1 MHNHCFFLSLAAQI
15 LSRDLNTCCCRT
27 FGGKVLKQVPLG
39 NLSVRAVYHNCSV
52 PVGQANFFL
61 SFRWGIIEQ
70 LTKYHTNHLFLV
82 ELFHFFILFTAL
94 LNQGWECVIITAT
107 NHCSQQQQKSN
118 TYDKKADE
126 DLYQI
131 LCFHDDKIGF
141 FIFRLCHCQGLCS
154 RSPIYQEPPRVGRN
168 KIQPLRIRQD
178 TTGL

>member
-70 LTKYHTNHLFLV
+70 FVKSYTNHLLLV
-82 ELFHFFILFTAL
+82 ELFDFFVLFTAL
-94 LNQGWECVIITAT
+94 PDQRWKGVIITAT
-107 NHCSQQQQKSN
+107 NHYSKQ
-118 TYDKKADE
+118 
-126 DLYQI
+126 
-131 LCFHDDKIGF
+131 
-141 FIFRLCHCQGLCS
+141 
-154 RSPIYQEPPRVGRN
+154 
-168 KIQPLRIRQD
+168 
-178 TTGL
+178 